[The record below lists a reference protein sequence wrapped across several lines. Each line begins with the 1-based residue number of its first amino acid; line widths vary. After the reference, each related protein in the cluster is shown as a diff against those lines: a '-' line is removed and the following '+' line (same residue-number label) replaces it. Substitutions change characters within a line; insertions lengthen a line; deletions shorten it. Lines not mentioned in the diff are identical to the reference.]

1 MESLK
6 KFVKDESGLELI
18 EYAVLAALIV
28 LATIIAFPPLWDRI
42 IDIYNKIATALEG
55 V

>member
-1 MESLK
+1 MQTLK

-28 LATIIAFPPLWDRI
+28 LATILAFPPIWTRIIGVYDRI
-42 IDIYNKIATALEG
+42 AAALEAI
-55 V
+55 